1 MQLSFAGLHFT
12 TPELSFK
19 VSQLKFAFRLSS
31 FFLLLLFHLPL
42 LRFPFFFL
50 FCFRFVSFAISSAP
64 LLLLHQI
71 SFYPPALAIA
81 SAVRAGKYERD
92 NSNFDGNARNSAV
105 PLARRSLLTSFFFF
119 FVSRVRSLTVSM
131 CIFVRGVSIRCDS
144 ASIRFRRRTEDTP
157 GRV

>member
-31 FFLLLLFHLPL
+31 FFCCYFTYLYFVFLS
-42 LRFPFFFL
+42 FL
-50 FCFRFVSFAISSAP
+50 FCFCFVSFAISSAP
-64 LLLLHQI
+64 LLLLDQI

-92 NSNFDGNARNSAV
+92 NSNFNGNARNNAV